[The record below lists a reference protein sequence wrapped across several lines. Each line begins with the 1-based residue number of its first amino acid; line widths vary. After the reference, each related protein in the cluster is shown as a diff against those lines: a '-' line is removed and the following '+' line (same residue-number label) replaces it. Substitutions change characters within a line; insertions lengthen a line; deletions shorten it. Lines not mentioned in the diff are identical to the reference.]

1 MSAVV
6 PATKNLMAPR
16 SLTVAVISPEQDIR
30 EQLAY
35 GFEENPHLAALWTL
49 ADYPGPEQLAR
60 IREAR
65 SGCVV
70 FLDFSDPVRARRVA
84 EEIDQNYPMAV
95 MVAVQAGS
103 LPQDLMELMKL
114 GIREVIKVPVSAVEA
129 NEAFQRASRK
139 LKREAESE
147 EQGGHIHAF
156 LPAKPGSGATI
167 IAAHSAAAVARL
179 TGEQTLLVDFDLR
192 LGMTS
197 FLFKLLGE
205 YSVLDALTFSDRLED
220 TLWDQLVC
228 RRDGLDILGSAP
240 MEFDRQLLESGAGA
254 VLEFARRIYGHV
266 CVDLPGEMRQHEVDT
281 VSRARNIFLVC
292 TSEVGTLHMAR
303 RKADLLQSLG
313 IQNRVSVVMNR
324 AHVRGSMV
332 IRDIEEVL
340 RLPVQFMLPAAEA
353 EIVEAT
359 QKAVAVEG
367 NSPIGAAM
375 EHIARRMTGLAANE
389 APKPKPRRLIEFF
402 SVTPIRDKVRK
413 G

>member
-156 LPAKPGSGATI
+156 LPAKPGSGANHYRRPQRRRSRPVNRRAD
-167 IAAHSAAAVARL
+167 AA
-179 TGEQTLLVDFDLR
+179 G
-192 LGMTS
+192 
-197 FLFKLLGE
+197 
-205 YSVLDALTFSDRLED
+205 
-220 TLWDQLVC
+220 
-228 RRDGLDILGSAP
+228 
-240 MEFDRQLLESGAGA
+240 
-254 VLEFARRIYGHV
+254 
-266 CVDLPGEMRQHEVDT
+266 
-281 VSRARNIFLVC
+281 
-292 TSEVGTLHMAR
+292 
-303 RKADLLQSLG
+303 
-313 IQNRVSVVMNR
+313 
-324 AHVRGSMV
+324 
-332 IRDIEEVL
+332 
-340 RLPVQFMLPAAEA
+340 
-353 EIVEAT
+353 
-359 QKAVAVEG
+359 
-367 NSPIGAAM
+367 
-375 EHIARRMTGLAANE
+375 
-389 APKPKPRRLIEFF
+389 
-402 SVTPIRDKVRK
+402 
-413 G
+413 